1 MKAADLLPPD
11 HYGGTPGQNWGKIRG
26 MRVKPLL
33 FFAIV
38 ASAAAFFMFRYG
50 NPGIISIGEPAPDV
64 VLKAENGQTT
74 KLSDYRGQVV
84 FLNFWATWCL
94 PCVKEMPEMQAV
106 NVAFQDRKFKMV
118 AVSVDLN
125 WDKVN
130 NFYKQYQLELPTFL
144 DPGHQVSNAFKV
156 YKFPETFI
164 IDANGHVV
172 KHRIGEER
180 WASPQNMAYLDTLV
194 RQAEGTD

>member
-1 MKAADLLPPD
+1 
-11 HYGGTPGQNWGKIRG
+11 

-38 ASAAAFFMFRYG
+38 ASAAAFFVFRYG
-50 NPGIISIGEPAPDV
+50 NPGIINIGEPAPDV
-64 VLKAENGQTT
+64 VLKYESGQTIN
-74 KLSDYRGQVV
+74 LSDYKGKVV

-94 PCVKEMPEMQAV
+94 PCVKEMPEMQTMNAT
-106 NVAFQDRKFKMV
+106 FKDRKFQML
-118 AVSVDLN
+118 AVSVDLS

-130 NFYKQYQLELPTFL
+130 SFYKQHNLELPTFL
-144 DPGHQVSNAFKV
+144 DPGHQVTNTFKV

-164 IDANGHVV
+164 IDANGFVV
-172 KHRIGEER
+172 KHRIGEDR
-180 WASPQNMAYLDTLV
+180 WASAQNIAYVDSLI